1 MKWIWTLIVAAGLA
15 LLPAV
20 SHAEIKASANLDLA
34 RQLNQ
39 AFVQLAEEVSQSVV
53 VITVT
58 EKPYSSLHTESDESD
73 GQDDPFNGL
82 PPNLRKY
89 FRQWE
94 QDHQPSPEERQTG
107 QGSGVIIRK
116 DGYILTNR
124 HVVEDAEKIEVRLKD
139 GRTFKATVRGVDAP
153 SDIAV
158 IKIDAKDLPVAKLAD
173 SSKTRVGEFAIAIGA
188 PFALD
193 YSVTFGHVSAK
204 NRSNIIDVNPGNPTA
219 MTDQSFIQTDA
230 NINPGNSGGPL
241 VNIDGEVI
249 GINTLIRGLHTG
261 IGFAVPINLA
271 REVADQLIDSGKFA
285 RSWLGIQIETLSEAP
300 NYHRLLPEVK
310 DGVIVRKII
319 ANGPAAKSDLEA
331 GDVVTAVDGKAVM
344 TSQELKDEVR
354 GKKAGQNVI
363 LAVSRIT
370 NENGKTQNKQLKI
383 TVKPG
388 EWTDNPTEMA
398 KAEKDSAHAGNGGDL
413 GVTVKTLT
421 KDLADEL
428 GVEMTQGVVVSS
440 VDKNG
445 LAAKSDIKP
454 GDIITKV
461 NRRAVTNPKQ
471 FRDATKNVDTKSGV
485 VINVIS
491 DGNARFEILKEAEQ

>member
-1 MKWIWTLIVAAGLA
+1 MKWIWTLFVAAGLA
-15 LLPAV
+15 LLPEGL
-20 SHAEIKASANLDLA
+20 HAEGKASANLDLA

-39 AFVQLAEEVSQSVV
+39 AFVQVAEDVAPSVV
-53 VITVT
+53 VITVI

-107 QGSGVIIRK
+107 QGSGIIIRK

-139 GRTFKATVRGVDAP
+139 GRSFKATVRGVDAP
-153 SDIAV
+153 SDVAV

-188 PFALD
+188 PYALE

-204 NRSNIIDVNPGNPTA
+204 NRSNIMDASPSG

-261 IGFAVPINLA
+261 IGFAIPINLA
-271 REVADQLIDSGKFA
+271 REVADQIIDSGKFA
-285 RSWLGIQIETLSEAP
+285 RSWLGIQIETLSDAP

-331 GDVVTAVDGKAVM
+331 GDVVTAVDGKPVM

-370 NENGKTQNKQLKI
+370 NENGKTQSKQLKI

-388 EWTDNPTEMA
+388 EWSDNPTEMA
-398 KAEKDSAHAGNGGDL
+398 KAENDSANAGNGGDL
-413 GVTVKTLT
+413 GMTVKALT
-421 KDLADEL
+421 KDLADKL

-445 LAAKSDIKP
+445 LAAKADIKP

-461 NRRAVTNPKQ
+461 NRRAVTNLKQ
-471 FRDATKNVDTKSGV
+471 FRDATKNVDTKTGV

-491 DGNARFEILKEAEQ
+491 EGTARFEILKEEEK